1 MGISSFLRG
10 GADGYHPHGLV
21 PDKRNILKGND
32 TDRTPTVTNNVVD
45 IDTDPTRGVAQYPV
59 SSLEGRQ
66 ILHDNKKQDKTL
78 RKFNQK
84 EAKAKE
90 VKTDY
95 KGNIKYP
102 KSQKPV
108 KKRRVIEFK

>member
-1 MGISSFLRG
+1 MGISSYLRG

-21 PDKRNILKGND
+21 PDRRNILKGND
-32 TDRTPTVTNNVVD
+32 TDRTPTVTNNVAD

-66 ILHDNKKQDKTL
+66 ILRDNKKQDKTL
-78 RKFNQK
+78 KKFNQK
-84 EAKAKE
+84 AKPKE
-90 VKTDY
+90 VKYDY

-102 KSQKPV
+102 KTKISV
-108 KKRRVIEFK
+108 KKRRVIEF